1 MELYL
6 CVLLGAFIYLA
17 FTWNEVF
24 TKPEFKWGI
33 FLKQNLG
40 PTIINLTIGFAL
52 VWRKE
57 DIKSWLPITGIIAIF
72 LGTSGQVIWK
82 KVSNMLSTRIDTF
95 IGINK

>member
-24 TKPEFKWGI
+24 TKPEFKWSI
-33 FLKQNLG
+33 FFKQNLG
-40 PTIINLTIGFAL
+40 PTVINLIAGCAL

-57 DIKSWLPITGIIAIF
+57 EIASWLPMTGIIAIF
-72 LGTSGQVIWK
+72 LGTAGQVVLK
-82 KVSNMLSTRIDTF
+82 KLFNIFSARVDTF
-95 IGINK
+95 VGINK